1 MSDGQAGQ
9 LGIDIGGTK
18 VAFIARPDLA
28 AGCGAAESWRPVLR
42 RDWPSSSG
50 LSADLDA
57 LGAWCAEVRAASP
70 GPIGSVGAS
79 VPATLGPDGQVT
91 TWPNRPH
98 WAGFALL
105 GFLRGELP
113 GARIRCADDG
123 NLAALAE
130 ARESGQ
136 PDLAYLGVG
145 TGVGGG
151 LVLGG
156 RVRPTLSEGCE
167 LGHLIIDSGGPVC
180 TCGRRGC
187 LQAVASGPA
196 TLRRAGLARGR
207 QVQLGEL
214 ADGYASGESW
224 AVGVVTESAVALAA
238 AVVNLTELLKIGLVR
253 IGGGFA
259 ATLTSLIP
267 AVITET
273 ARLARPGHPPA
284 RIEPAVLGA
293 DSSLRGALLLA
304 GACGLDE

>member
-1 MSDGQAGQ
+1 VSDGRAGQ

-18 VAFIARPDLA
+18 VAFIARPEPA
-28 AGCGAAESWRPVLR
+28 ARCDAAESGWPELR
-42 RDWPSSSG
+42 RDWPLASG
-50 LSADLDA
+50 LSADLDSLA
-57 LGAWCAEVRAASP
+57 AWCAEVRAASP
-70 GPIGSVGAS
+70 APIGSVGAS
-79 VPATLGPDGQVT
+79 VPATLGPDGQVI

-98 WAGFALL
+98 WVGFELL
-105 GFLRGELP
+105 AFLRREFP
-113 GARIRCADDG
+113 GASISYSDDG

-156 RVRPTLSEGCE
+156 KVRPTLTDGCE
-167 LGHLIIDSGGPVC
+167 LGHLIIDSGGPAC

-196 TLRRAGLARGR
+196 TLRRARLARGR
-207 QVQLGEL
+207 EIQMGEL
-214 ADGYASGESW
+214 TAGYADGEGW
-224 AVGVVTESAVALAA
+224 AVAAVTESAAALAVV
-238 AVVNLTELLKIGLVR
+238 VVNLTELLKIGLVR

-259 ATLTSLIP
+259 AALTGLIP
-267 AVITET
+267 VVAAET

-284 RIEPAVLGA
+284 RVEPAVFGA
-293 DSSLRGALLLA
+293 DSSLHGALLLA
-304 GACGLDE
+304 DARVLDD